1 MFTKTG
7 PANLRPEVGDAVVLI
22 TDGEPYGKKNTPELT
37 KQYAKDLKD
46 RNVLIVA
53 VGIGPRSENEKFQN
67 VLLDLA
73 TSRDYFVKAQFDKL
87 GHILDMLVVRS
98 CVRAGRLFYA
108 IYRKETSKLILN
120 TCSVRGLVFQPLAI
134 R

>member
-22 TDGEPYGKKNTPELT
+22 TDGEPYGKKNSPELT

-87 GHILDMLVVRS
+87 GYILDMLVVRS

-108 IYRKETSKLILN
+108 IYRKETYTQYL
-120 TCSVRGLVFQPLAI
+120 
-134 R
+134 